1 MDRARLTAHDRR
13 GQPRIWAPN
22 PTGQLGLGGP
32 CPHNPYPSKGNPQE
46 RREASLTQRKKKG
59 GHHHHLPT
67 TISPMAASGRGRK
80 RVRLPESQ
88 GEAAPEPLDPDLQE
102 VNVRSKC

>member
-1 MDRARLTAHDRR
+1 MGFIKIGSPRAGAEDHSLSRPTRR
-13 GQPRIWAPN
+13 ALPHHH
-22 PTGQLGLGGP
+22 
-32 CPHNPYPSKGNPQE
+32 CPSEDDPQE